1 MTTDTRENGGPDRV
15 LLGLCGFSL
24 AWAVVV
30 FQAGGFTTSIGAGMA
45 FLDWPLS
52 NGSVNPPGW
61 LTDLDMFA
69 EHSHRLAAAKFGL
82 LLGVVAIVHG
92 FREPRRGVR
101 LAAYALAGLVVF
113 QGLLGGARVMLDQ
126 LNTGAAH
133 NLGGIGF
140 GIAHAITAQLTVA
153 LLACLTLAHTRLWR
167 METSITTHGR
177 RAAMAAPA
185 LLLAVMV
192 AGAVMRQNRVTLWV
206 TDGGS
211 LFLPDIGDGWVWAV
225 NAAHRAGALFLP
237 DIGDG
242 WVWAV
247 NAAHRAGALV
257 AVSAVAW
264 LVVASW
270 RNSQARTLASIV
282 AITLAVQIL
291 LGILAIGLPANPH
304 VRTVHVIVGAILFSS
319 TCALALL
326 NLRRPAQPTA

>member
-1 MTTDTRENGGPDRV
+1 MTTDTRENEGPDRV

-225 NAAHRAGALFLP
+225 NAAHRAGAL
-237 DIGDG
+237 
-242 WVWAV
+242 
-247 NAAHRAGALV
+247 V
-257 AVSAVAW
+257 AVAAVAW

>member
-1 MTTDTRENGGPDRV
+1 MTTDTRENGRPDRV

-225 NAAHRAGALFLP
+225 NAAHRAGAL
-237 DIGDG
+237 
-242 WVWAV
+242 
-247 NAAHRAGALV
+247 V
-257 AVSAVAW
+257 AVAAVAW

>member
-1 MTTDTRENGGPDRV
+1 MTTDTREKGGPDRV

-69 EHSHRLAAAKFGL
+69 EHSHRLAAAKLGL
-82 LLGVVAIVHG
+82 LLGVVAVAHG

-167 METSITTHGR
+167 METSITTLGR

-225 NAAHRAGALFLP
+225 NAAHRAGAL
-237 DIGDG
+237 
-242 WVWAV
+242 
-247 NAAHRAGALV
+247 V
-257 AVSAVAW
+257 AVAAVAW

-282 AITLAVQIL
+282 AITLAGQVL

-304 VRTVHVIVGAILFSS
+304 VRTVHVIVGASLFSS

-326 NLRRPAQPTA
+326 NLRRPAQLTA

>member
-1 MTTDTRENGGPDRV
+1 MPRTTKPFHSSSMTTDTRENEGPDRV

-126 LNTGAAH
+126 LNTGTAH

-225 NAAHRAGALFLP
+225 NAAHRAGAL
-237 DIGDG
+237 
-242 WVWAV
+242 
-247 NAAHRAGALV
+247 V
-257 AVSAVAW
+257 AVAAVAW

>member
-1 MTTDTRENGGPDRV
+1 
-15 LLGLCGFSL
+15 
-24 AWAVVV
+24 
-30 FQAGGFTTSIGAGMA
+30 
-45 FLDWPLS
+45 
-52 NGSVNPPGW
+52 
-61 LTDLDMFA
+61 
-69 EHSHRLAAAKFGL
+69 
-82 LLGVVAIVHG
+82 
-92 FREPRRGVR
+92 
-101 LAAYALAGLVVF
+101 
-113 QGLLGGARVMLDQ
+113 
-126 LNTGAAH
+126 
-133 NLGGIGF
+133 
-140 GIAHAITAQLTVA
+140 
-153 LLACLTLAHTRLWR
+153 

-177 RAAMAAPA
+177 RAAMAVPA

-225 NAAHRAGALFLP
+225 NAAHRAGAL
-237 DIGDG
+237 
-242 WVWAV
+242 
-247 NAAHRAGALV
+247 V
-257 AVSAVAW
+257 AVAAVAW

>member
-1 MTTDTRENGGPDRV
+1 MPRTTKPFHSSAMATDTHENGGPDWV

-82 LLGVVAIVHG
+82 LLGAVAVAHG
-92 FREPRRGVR
+92 FREPRRGAR

-133 NLGGIGF
+133 NFGGIGF

-167 METSITTHGR
+167 VETSVTTYGR
-177 RAAMAAPA
+177 RTAMAAPA

-206 TDGGS
+206 TNGGS
-211 LFLPDIGDGWVWAV
+211 LFLPDIGDGWVWTV
-225 NAAHRAGALFLP
+225 N
-237 DIGDG
+237 
-242 WVWAV
+242 V
-247 NAAHRAGALV
+247 AHRAGALV
-257 AVSAVAW
+257 AVGAVAW
-264 LVVASW
+264 LVIASW
-270 RNSQARTLASIV
+270 RNSHTRTLASIV
-282 AITLAVQIL
+282 AITLALQVL

>member
-1 MTTDTRENGGPDRV
+1 MPRTTKPFHSSAMTTDTRENGGPDRV

-82 LLGVVAIVHG
+82 LLGVVAVAHG

-167 METSITTHGR
+167 METSITTLGR
-177 RAAMAAPA
+177 RAAMAAPV

-225 NAAHRAGALFLP
+225 NAAHRAGAL
-237 DIGDG
+237 
-242 WVWAV
+242 
-247 NAAHRAGALV
+247 V
-257 AVSAVAW
+257 AVAAVAW
-264 LVVASW
+264 LVGASW

-282 AITLAVQIL
+282 AITLAGQVL

-326 NLRRPAQPTA
+326 NLRRPAQLTA